1 MKSIKC
7 LILMICLIFVSFIT
21 EARGQVYSD
30 EALFYIRSDR
40 SLDSDESHIW
50 ICKYTGDKMYMLY
63 GKKKGIGKQLAESI
77 SYYDDFDKC
86 YSLYPGYTGQFGK
99 NMNGKTDKKGV
110 YANFYLYE
118 IDESVPSSSRT
129 VYSNEWFYDWQFVN
143 SRTFYAVSD
152 DKTSIIEFEMDKDRT
167 KIGEKTYYIKVD
179 KEDLLPKSMNPN
191 EFDFL
196 NE

>member
-40 SLDSDESHIW
+40 SLDSDESYIW
-50 ICKYTGDKMYMLY
+50 ICKYTGDKMYMLS

-86 YSLYPGYTGQFGK
+86 YSLYPGYTGQIGK
-99 NMNGKTDKKGV
+99 NIDGKTDKKGV
-110 YANFYLYE
+110 FANFSLYE

-129 VYSNEWFYDWQFVN
+129 VYSNEWFYDWQFG
-143 SRTFYAVSD
+143 SRTYYAVSD
-152 DKTSIIEFEMDKDRT
+152 DKTSIIKFKMDKDRT
-167 KIGEKTYYIKVD
+167 NIGEKTYYIKVD